1 MPKIPQV
8 LADPAGLGRR
18 AVPRD
23 FGGGEG
29 MEALG
34 RATSE
39 ISGIAGE
46 LFEQEMGAKVSGS
59 LAEATRALNDLS
71 LQVDAEP
78 DHHKRNKMYS
88 DGATKI
94 SAQFRE
100 GLRYPKFQGF
110 FDERIAGTLERGR
123 MGIAQGVRQA
133 QVDSAKAGRMLF
145 IESQV
150 DALDTITNPTER
162 TQTLNAIRAELQ
174 AGVSG
179 GLWSTSESAAMQIK
193 LENRVAKNEMVTQAQ
208 VAADKLRQSIPDPQ
222 ARVDA
227 ARSRYRGE
235 LRSQVVALV
244 EHQIA
249 TDQTLSDRAR
259 SKRREQIYHEIKAGK
274 HTAQSILE
282 ISADEG
288 FGRLETEAW
297 LELLMP
303 TTAQRDLASGVE
315 YNRLLDLAVTP
326 GPEQREFFGMDFF
339 SPRPG
344 PDAEPGT
351 EDDLPPI
358 AAVVTDTHLGKL
370 VALQKAGPE
379 SKEVLHGDR
388 TRRAVKGLL
397 VRLGLPDLGSEAGR
411 TEATPETLLEI
422 QQVERTLEDFFIRKM
437 EEEKRPWLETD
448 ELRDIVDGLAD
459 EQVLTHYRPFPA
471 EWIHSDEMVRRY
483 EVTQELVGQDIHGHP
498 PHHIE
503 AEIREAYGLGD
514 SKEAAA
520 LETIRDVYRQSL
532 LDWGRGG
539 EWRWPEAP

>member
-1 MPKIPQV
+1 MPKIPTV
-8 LADPAGLGRR
+8 LADKASLGRP
-18 AVPRD
+18 ALPRD

-34 RATSE
+34 QAVGG
-39 ISGIAGE
+39 IGDIAGK
-46 LFEQEMGAKVSGS
+46 LFEEEMSAQVSGS
-59 LAEATRALNDLS
+59 LGEATRALNDLN
-71 LQVDAEP
+71 LEVQANP
-78 DHHKRNKMYS
+78 DHNARDKMYA
-88 DGATKI
+88 DGAAKI
-94 SAQFRE
+94 AAEFRE
-100 GLRYPKFQGF
+100 GLRYPKFQGM
-110 FDERIAGTLERGR
+110 FDERLEGSLERGR
-123 MGIAQGVRQA
+123 VGIAQGVRQA
-133 QVDSAKAGRMLF
+133 QVDAAKAGRMTF

-150 DALDTITNPTER
+150 DALENISNPTER
-162 TQTLNAIRAELQ
+162 VQTLNGIREEIQ
-174 AGVSG
+174 AGVRG
-179 GLWSTSESAAMQIK
+179 GLWSAEQAAAMQINI
-193 LENRVAKNEMVTQAQ
+193 EDRVAKKEMVTQAQ
-208 VAADKLRQSIPDPQ
+208 VAADGLRQSIPDPQ
-222 ARVDA
+222 ERVDA
-227 ARSRYRGE
+227 ARSRYRGG

-282 ISADEG
+282 ISADED
-288 FGRLETEAW
+288 FGQSETEAW

-303 TTAQRDLASGVE
+303 TTAQRDLASRVIYDG
-315 YNRLLDLAVTP
+315 LLDLAVTP
-326 GPEQREFFGMDFF
+326 GPEQRQFFEMDFF

-358 AAVVTDTHLGKL
+358 AAVAGSHLDKL

-388 TRRAVKGLL
+388 TRREVKGLL

-411 TEATPETLLEI
+411 EAATPETLLEI
-422 QQVERTLEDFFIRKM
+422 QQVERTLEDFFSRKM
-437 EEEKRPWLETD
+437 EEEKRPWLYPE
-448 ELRDIVDGLAD
+448 ELRDIVDNLAD
-459 EQVLTHYRPFPA
+459 EQVLTHYRPFPV
-471 EWIHSDEMVRRY
+471 EYLHSNEMVRRY
-483 EVTQELVGQDIHGHP
+483 EVTPELVGQDIHGDP

-520 LETIRDVYRQSL
+520 LETVRDVYRQSL